1 MPFLLTQTDED
12 STNDEWVLWKGC
24 VISVKKSEFT
34 HVEGL
39 LRAQKIDRKYIYR
52 VYKQVLDKNLFVT
65 RKVKKFVKVKELSLR
80 HASFWYFHFRLFHLT
95 IFFDMWKSEIWDF
108 QLKIREIVKLNGT
121 FSSLIIFL
129 LNSSVLNLLGH
140 PVEVARFI
148 SYLWHP
154 DVGNAVCNLESNSQN
169 SL

>member
-80 HASFWYFHFRLFHLT
+80 HASFWYFYFRLFHLT

-121 FSSLIIFL
+121 FSSLIIFFCWIRL
-129 LNSSVLNLLGH
+129 S
-140 PVEVARFI
+140 
-148 SYLWHP
+148 
-154 DVGNAVCNLESNSQN
+154 
-169 SL
+169 